1 MNIDV
6 MSASYIQAERI
17 IRVESDLGPDVLLP
31 ERLTMREKVSG
42 LFELTVAV
50 SSKRTD
56 VKAEELAGKLADV
69 SVETGDGG
77 RRTWNGLVT
86 DLIEGPIVTR
96 GLRAYTL
103 VLRPQH
109 WLLSQR
115 SDCRIWMDKTSVEI
129 AQMLMGE
136 HGLASPVTKGIVM
149 APPPQH
155 YSVQFNETDLDYLTR
170 RLEEDGIFYWFE
182 HEGGSPGS
190 VSATH
195 TLHLASDVSGYRRGP
210 DTDVRFAMGSS
221 DRNHV
226 TKFEKRF
233 RYLPGKRSGR
243 DWNFETPGQTPGGG
257 TPSLIKLPK
266 NEAYELYEY
275 PSLAGYGS
283 GTQASEGIDNDAVE
297 RQSKLRMM
305 SSEADHQRSEGAST
319 VRTLAPGRRF
329 KPYDV
334 ANPMNIFDEQVIV
347 EITHQARDRSYATNE
362 QGDPE
367 YQNIFIAI
375 PSKTPATPHR
385 TTRRPKI
392 EGTQVALVAG
402 PEGEEIHPDEYGR
415 IKVWFPW
422 DRRAKRDG
430 SDTCWI
436 RVGQNWAGAG
446 WGGQIIPR
454 IGMEVMVM
462 YLDGDPDRPVV
473 TGVVPNAKQKV
484 PYTLPA
490 NKTKTVMRSDS
501 HKSTGFNEMSFEDQ
515 TGKENMFFHAQ
526 KDQTVKVQNNQSS
539 RVDANALHSV
549 GANQSLEVG
558 ANMSK
563 QIGGGLNMV
572 VGGVGGIVNAI
583 AGGLLAAL
591 GGKSAA
597 MLQQA
602 MAVAGAAAAD
612 SPSDGDRNAAAASAA
627 TGGAGGG
634 GAVGD
639 AMQAVAGA
647 HAGLMAAG
655 ALGTMIPGMDKV
667 RSGLN
672 EAAAGDM
679 RSAGGASMNE
689 AGSGLASQIGSM
701 IGKGIFNTL
710 VSKMQNTSVGIAQ
723 TEQVG
728 VAKVLT
734 VGQVYNQSIG
744 NTKRVMIGK
753 ELFVGVGGGKDKDG
767 NEIPPK
773 SILIMKDDGT
783 ILLKGVKIY
792 VDGDSHVQ
800 VTSAMIDHN

>member
-1 MNIDV
+1 MNVDV

-17 IRVESDLGPDVLLP
+17 IRVETALGPDVLLP
-31 ERLTMREKVSG
+31 ERLSMHEKISG
-42 LFELTVAV
+42 LFELSVAV

-56 VKAEELAGKLADV
+56 VKADELVGTLADV
-69 SVETGDGG
+69 SVETGFGG

-86 DLIEGPIVTR
+86 DLIEGPGVTR

-115 SDCRIWMDKTSVEI
+115 SDCRIWLDKNSVEI
-129 AQMLMGE
+129 AQILMGE
-136 HGLASPVTKGIVM
+136 HGLASPVIKGIITP
-149 APPPQH
+149 PPPQH
-155 YSVQFNETDLDYLTR
+155 YSVQFNETDLAYLTR

-190 VSATH
+190 VSAKH
-195 TLHLASDVSGYRRGP
+195 TLHLSSDISGYVTGP
-210 DTDVRFAMGSS
+210 DTDVRFAMGSA

-233 RYLPGKRSGR
+233 RYLPGRRAGA
-243 DWNFETPGQTPGGG
+243 DWNFETPGRVPGGD
-257 TPSLIKLPK
+257 TPSLVKLPK
-266 NEAYELYEY
+266 NDGYELYEY
-275 PSLAGYGS
+275 PALAGYGS
-283 GTQASEGIDNDAVE
+283 GTRASEGIDNDAVE

-334 ANPMNIFDEQVIV
+334 ANPTNIFDEQVIA
-347 EITHQARDRSYATNE
+347 EITHTAHDRSYATNE
-362 QGDPE
+362 EGDPE
-367 YQNIFIAI
+367 YQNTFTSI
-375 PSKTPATPHR
+375 PSKVPATPHR
-385 TTRRPKI
+385 LTRRPKI
-392 EGTQVALVAG
+392 DGTQVALVAG

-422 DRRAKRDG
+422 DRRAKKDG

-436 RVGQNWAGAG
+436 RVMQNWAGAG

-454 IGMEVMVM
+454 IGMEVMVT
-462 YLDGDPDRPVV
+462 YLDGDPDRPVI
-473 TGVVPNAKQKV
+473 TGIVPNTKQKV
-484 PYTLPA
+484 PYTLPDH
-490 NKTKTVMRSDS
+490 KTKSVIRSNS
-501 HKSTGFNEMSFEDQ
+501 HKSTGFNEISLEDQ
-515 TGKENMFFHAQ
+515 TGKENLFLHAQ
-526 KDQTVKVQNNQSS
+526 KDQTVKVLNNQTS
-539 RVDANALHSV
+539 RVDSNAMHSV

-612 SPSDGDRNAAAASAA
+612 SPSGGDRNAAAANAA
-627 TGGAGGG
+627 TGGGSGGV
-634 GAVGD
+634 AVGD
-639 AMQAVAGA
+639 ALQAAAGA
-647 HAGLMAAG
+647 YAGKMAAG
-655 ALGTMIPGMDKV
+655 ALGAMAGNMDQV
-667 RSGLN
+667 RGGVN
-672 EAAAGDM
+672 DAAAGDM
-679 RSAGGASMNE
+679 RSAGGASMND
-689 AGSGLASQIGSM
+689 AGSGLASQVGSM

-710 VSKMQNTSVGIAQ
+710 VSKMQNTSVGVAQ
-723 TEQVG
+723 TEQIG